1 VDTSACLFGDLGRR
15 KSAPRRHASRPAG
28 DAHHEAQTRAI
39 AFHGLKR
46 AVSQKSSQIFGLKS
60 LLAAV
65 WVAPM
70 MCCRHSLLPNGVAK
84 KENNSGKQRQRN
96 PGRNP
101 SDTKNENNS
110 G

>member
-1 VDTSACLFGDLGRR
+1 VDPWACLFGDLGRR

-70 MCCRHSLLPNGVAK
+70 MCCRHSVLPHGVA
-84 KENNSGKQRQRN
+84 
-96 PGRNP
+96 
-101 SDTKNENNS
+101 KNENNS